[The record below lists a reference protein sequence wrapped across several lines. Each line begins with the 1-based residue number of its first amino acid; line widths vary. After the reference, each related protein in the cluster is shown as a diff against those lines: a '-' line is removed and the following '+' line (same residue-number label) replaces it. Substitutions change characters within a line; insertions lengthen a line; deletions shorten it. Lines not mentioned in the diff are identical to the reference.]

1 MIERIRLRTFAV
13 DDTSEIRAKHVGV
26 LTELLAKKRLA
37 LANTTDPAEHRRLH
51 VAIAGLEQAIDRAR
65 QDQVKE

>member
-1 MIERIRLRTFAV
+1 MHDRIRARWFPN
-13 DDTSEIRAKHVGV
+13 DDTLAIRAKHVGV
-26 LTELLAKKRLA
+26 LSEMLARKRLA

-51 VAIAGLEQAIDRAR
+51 VAIAGLERAIDQAR